1 MTPRSDWPLA
11 ASIAQRILL
20 ALVTMVLVSM
30 LIFYA
35 TDLLPGDVA
44 AAMLGEAADDGT
56 LAAIRT
62 SLGLDVA
69 APLRYWDWLVRLAHG
84 DVGLSFA
91 NRRPVGPD
99 LWIRLHNTLFLA
111 GVTALVAIPAALA
124 LGIVS
129 AMWRNGALDRLI
141 NIGGLVLLSLPEF
154 FVGYLLILWLAVD
167 LQWFPSLSTI
177 TPDMPLG
184 ERLAAVALPVLT
196 LSLGIAVHILR
207 MVRTAVLSV
216 MAQPYIEMAVLKG
229 VPHRRLVL
237 RHALPTALAPIIQ
250 AVALNLA
257 YMVVGVVLVEAVFV
271 YPGIGQY
278 LVDAVSNRDVNV
290 IQACGL
296 VFSMTYIGIN
306 LVADLLV
313 ILANPRLRYP
323 R

>member
-1 MTPRSDWPLA
+1 MSAHGRWPLA
-11 ASIAQRILL
+11 TLIGQRLL
-20 ALVTMVLVSM
+20 QAAVTMVLVSL

-35 TDLLPGDVA
+35 TYLLPGDIA
-44 AAMLGEAADDGT
+44 AALLGDAAEDST
-56 LAAIRT
+56 LAAIRQ
-62 SLGLDVA
+62 SLGLDMA
-69 APLRYWDWLVRLAHG
+69 APLRFWEWLKALAQG

-111 GVTALVAIPAALA
+111 GATALVSVPTALL

-129 AMWRNGALDRLI
+129 ALWRNGVLDRVI
-141 NIGGLVLLSLPEF
+141 NIGGLTVLSLPEF
-154 FVGYLLILWLAVD
+154 FIGYLLILFLAVD
-167 LQWFPSLSTI
+167 LQLFPSLATV
-177 TPDMPLG
+177 TPGMPLG
-184 ERLAAVALPVLT
+184 ERLLAVALPVLT
-196 LSLGIAVHILR
+196 LSLGIIVYILR
-207 MVRTAVLSV
+207 MTRTAILSV
-216 MAQPYIEMAVLKG
+216 MARPYIEMAILKG
-229 VPHRRLVL
+229 VPDTRLVL

-257 YMVVGVVLVEAVFV
+257 YMVVGVVLVEVVFV

-296 VFSMTYIGIN
+296 VFSATYIGIN
-306 LVADLLV
+306 LVADILV
-313 ILANPRLRYP
+313 IVANPRLRHP